1 MITSRQIRAARA
13 LLGWTQETLADT
25 ALVALTALKRL
36 ESDHLEVRD
45 TTRDAV
51 RKALEEHGVIF
62 LSSARGLGVMLVD
75 QPDDVSGVQQDTA
88 RPPRPKR
95 GQGVRS

>member
-1 MITSRQIRAARA
+1 MITPRQIRAARA

-36 ESDHLEVRD
+36 ESDRLEVRD
-45 TTRDAV
+45 TTRNAV

-75 QPDDVSGVQQDTA
+75 QPEDMPAVPQDASG
-88 RPPRPKR
+88 RKR
-95 GQGVRS
+95 G